1 MLRPSRCSKPPSCQL
16 CPDYTI
22 KCYLYSVIVNSDIVN
37 TVELKG
43 ASGTSCGM
51 EKSQLA
57 VKVGQEIRRLRR
69 LKNRSQEDFADDC
82 GVHRTS
88 MGAIERGERVIT
100 LDTAKRV
107 VNTLGITLGEFFS
120 GIDE

>member
-1 MLRPSRCSKPPSCQL
+1 
-16 CPDYTI
+16 
-22 KCYLYSVIVNSDIVN
+22 
-37 TVELKG
+37 
-43 ASGTSCGM
+43 M

-57 VKVGQEIRRLRR
+57 VKVGLEIRRLRR

-100 LDTAKRV
+100 IDTAKRV
-107 VNTLGITLGEFFS
+107 VSTLGITLGEFFT
-120 GIDE
+120 GIGE

>member
-1 MLRPSRCSKPPSCQL
+1 
-16 CPDYTI
+16 
-22 KCYLYSVIVNSDIVN
+22 
-37 TVELKG
+37 
-43 ASGTSCGM
+43 M

-57 VKVGQEIRRLRR
+57 VKVGQEIRRLRT

-82 GVHRTS
+82 GIHRTS

-107 VNTLGITLGEFFS
+107 VGTLGLTLGEFFTAL
-120 GIDE
+120 EE